1 MSRRHRAASA
11 SLGAGLLMAL
21 LHTVSPRAAL
31 AQTPADVETARAL
44 FVEGAKLGNEGRWKE
59 ARELYAR
66 SLQLKPAAI
75 TRYSLGVAERETG
88 RFADALSS
96 FRAFLAEPEAP
107 GTARYRE
114 PARAAITALEARI
127 SHVTI
132 AVEPRSMTGLTLTID
147 GLPVPPTSER
157 PREIDAG
164 AHDVVAGGGG
174 GAGGRGGGKKTQGG
188 RAPGFRS
195 GSAHFVIAEGGGAA
209 VSLTLSSATGATASK
224 ALVGPLDPRA
234 LIEPPPPPQA
244 PSRKLPFILLG
255 VGGAV
260 FVGGTTLGLVGVSQ
274 ASSAPT
280 QDGSAASSARAKGIA
295 GDIIGGAGIATA
307 GIGLILLL
315 TGGHSSPAPS
325 SAGGPTVSASGTG
338 FAVHF

>member
-1 MSRRHRAASA
+1 MSRRYRAALK
-11 SLGAGLLMAL
+11 SLGAGLLAAL
-21 LHTVSPRAAL
+21 LQTVSPRAAL

-96 FRAFLAEPEAP
+96 FRAFLAEPETP

-132 AVEPRSMTGLTLTID
+132 AVEPRSISSLTLTID

-164 AHDVVAGGGG
+164 AHDVVA
-174 GAGGRGGGKKTQGG
+174 
-188 RAPGFRS
+188 RAPGFRT
-195 GSAHFVIAEGGGAA
+195 GSAHFAVIEGGGAA
-209 VSLTLSSATGATASK
+209 VSMTLAPTTAPASSK

-234 LIEPPPPPQA
+234 LLDPPPPPQA

-255 VGGAV
+255 AGGALFVGGA
-260 FVGGTTLGLVGVSQ
+260 TLGLVGVSQ
-274 ASSAPT
+274 ASDAPT
-280 QDGSAASSARAKGIA
+280 QDGSAASSAKAKGIA
-295 GDIIGGAGIATA
+295 GDIIAGAGIATA
-307 GIGLILLL
+307 GIGLVLLL
-315 TGGHSSPAPS
+315 TDGHSSSAPS
-325 SAGGPTVSASGTG
+325 SAGGPTVSASGKG
-338 FAVHF
+338 IAVHF